1 MILNASKLINSNAK
15 LEENLYS
22 LLNYNT
28 NMQNNIKIMKKMY
41 KDGLL

>member
-1 MILNASKLINSNAK
+1 MILNASELINPDAK
-15 LEENLYS
+15 IEEILYI

-41 KDGLL
+41 KGGLL